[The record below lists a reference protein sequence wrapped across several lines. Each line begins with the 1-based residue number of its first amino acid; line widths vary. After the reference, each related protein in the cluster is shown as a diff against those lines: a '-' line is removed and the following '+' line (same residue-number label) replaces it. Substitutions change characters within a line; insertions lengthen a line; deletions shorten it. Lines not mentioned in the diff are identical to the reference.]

1 MLTMTDEDDSV
12 FAAMRAGTGIL
23 NNVSSIFVILGVS
36 DRAAAVAQARD
47 AGIRPSSFRAISSRT
62 AGVACLPHNRLTG
75 PARPSGGALP
85 RSSPVSPPTM
95 RAISASSS

>member
-47 AGIRPSSFRAISSRT
+47 AGIRPSSLSSHFEPNGR
-62 AGVACLPHNRLTG
+62 GSLP
-75 PARPSGGALP
+75 
-85 RSSPVSPPTM
+85 
-95 RAISASSS
+95 SA